1 MAFRRKKA
9 LHVSHVRTPKLCA
22 NAVSPHTLHVL
33 EDVVWRR
40 RPPHRACVLMPARAQ
55 FEPLSSV
62 LFSCLLGH
70 WPCLVVRS
78 MASLRP
84 FRPTTSDR
92 ADEVIWTIKIFTK
105 HLLLQ
110 VYSLC
115 YNIVGT
121 AKVQDYSENKVFKKV
136 ERIFLCGGEM
146 NAMQDKQQKNRQL
159 IKQETLQQTLW

>member
-33 EDVVWRR
+33 EDVAWRR
-40 RPPHRACVLMPARAQ
+40 RPPHRACFLMPARAQ

-62 LFSCLLGH
+62 LFSCLLGQ
-70 WPCLVVRS
+70 WPGLVVRS

-110 VYSLC
+110 VYFLSVTILLQRPKFMTTQKIRCLKKMSAFSRVEARWMLC
-115 YNIVGT
+115 KT
-121 AKVQDYSENKVFKKV
+121 SNK
-136 ERIFLCGGEM
+136 RTD
-146 NAMQDKQQKNRQL
+146 N
-159 IKQETLQQTLW
+159 